1 MKQSDWM
8 KGLLWA
14 EEEKKR
20 LTNNSVTKRFVIE
33 ILKSEVRLEGV
44 EYLYCEDWIDG
55 VESYIKHY
63 EERLL

>member
-1 MKQSDWM
+1 MKQSNWM

-20 LTNNSVTKRFVIE
+20 FINNSVTKKCIIE
-33 ILKSEVRLEGV
+33 ILKSDVRLGGV
-44 EYLYCEDWIDG
+44 GYLYCEDWIDG

-63 EERLL
+63 EEDL

>member
-55 VESYIKHY
+55 VEYYIKHY

>member
-20 LTNNSVTKRFVIE
+20 LINNSVTKKCIIE
-33 ILKSEVRLEGV
+33 ILKSDVRLDGV

-63 EERLL
+63 EEDL